1 MQARAGPIANDFSCR
16 WSAQH
21 CEISGWGMQEY
32 NNTNSY
38 PDSVR
43 AAKITVKHSLTNL
56 CQPQLGIVQ
65 CLQVNNV
72 PGGVCDYL
80 YGRDVDRTGK
90 FCAGGSVDA
99 CQVIIMESSDW

>member
-1 MQARAGPIANDFSCR
+1 
-16 WSAQH
+16 
-21 CEISGWGMQEY
+21 MQEY

-43 AAKITVKHSLTNL
+43 AAKITVKHSLRVCTQADAPSDCL
-56 CQPQLGIVQ
+56 MS
-65 CLQVNNV
+65 LQVNNV
-72 PGGVCDYL
+72 PAGVCDYL

-99 CQVIIMESSDW
+99 CQVSCLDDHDWQVMIMESWAW

>member
-1 MQARAGPIANDFSCR
+1 
-16 WSAQH
+16 
-21 CEISGWGMQEY
+21 MQEY

-43 AAKITVKHSLTNL
+43 AAKITVKHSQQRTSRKQADPIID
-56 CQPQLGIVQ
+56 CVSFS

-80 YGRDVDRTGK
+80 YGRDVDGTGK

-99 CQVIIMESSDW
+99 CQVMIVTIMESWDW